1 MKKLLFAALAFAAV
15 ACSKSEVIE
24 QTASAPISF
33 ENPFVNNSTKSAN
46 DPSFTTTTNMF
57 KDFAVYGFVEGATL
71 FNGTTVNQEIVNAD
85 LENSAWKYEGTQY
98 WIAGANYNFA
108 AIAPKTDGDWTVAN
122 DGATKDGTTLTF
134 TNDATTDLLYA
145 QTNTIQGKVS
155 GNDVVELDFR
165 HILSKI
171 KFSFEN
177 GYNATGATIA
187 IRNIN
192 ITNAYQTATATLNAT
207 TTTWSTCTGSQTIE
221 FGNATDNEETTDK
234 ENADVTYAYG
244 KTYESLNERFLIP
257 GAAPAVATDIN
268 AYTVTF
274 IVDLYVNGTKVKEYS
289 HNVNVEFTPE
299 AGKSYDI
306 KATITPETIDPN
318 NEQEPIEFTVSTLP
332 GWGETNNVT
341 M

>member
-1 MKKLLFAALAFAAV
+1 MKKLLFAALALAAV

-46 DPSFTTTTNMF
+46 DPSFTTTNMF

-71 FNGTTVNQEIVNAD
+71 FNGTTVSQEIVNAD
-85 LENSAWKYEGTQY
+85 LKNSAWKYEGTQY

-122 DGATKDGTTLTF
+122 NGATKDGTTLTF

-155 GNDVVELDFR
+155 GNAVVALDFR

-187 IRNIN
+187 IRDIN

-207 TTTWSTCTGSQTIE
+207 TTTWSSCTGSQIIG
-221 FGNATDNEETTDK
+221 FGNATDNEETTAK

-257 GAAPAVATDIN
+257 GAAPAVATG
-268 AYTVTF
+268 YTVTF
-274 IVDLYVNGTKVKEYS
+274 IVDLYVNGTKVKEYN
-289 HNVNVEFTPE
+289 HTVNVKFTPE

-318 NEQEPIEFTVSTLP
+318 NEQEPIEFTVTILP
-332 GWGETNNVT
+332 GWGETNDVT

>member
-1 MKKLLFAALAFAAV
+1 MKKLLFAALALAAV

-46 DPSFTTTTNMF
+46 DPSFTTTNMF
-57 KDFAVYGFVEGATL
+57 NDFAVYGFVEGATL
-71 FNGTTVNQEIVNAD
+71 FNGTTVSQEIVNAD
-85 LENSAWKYEGTQY
+85 LKNSAWKYEGTQY

-122 DGATKDGTTLTF
+122 NGAKKDGTTLTF

-155 GNDVVELDFR
+155 GNDVVALNFR

-187 IRNIN
+187 IRNIE
-192 ITNAYQTATATLNAT
+192 ITNAYQTATASLNAT
-207 TTTWSTCTGSQTIE
+207 TTTWSTWTGSQTVE

-234 ENADVTYAYG
+234 EKANVTYAYG

-257 GAAPAVATDIN
+257 GTAPAVPAGVN

-274 IVDLYVNGTKVKEYS
+274 IVDLYVNGTKVKDYT

-318 NEQEPIEFTVSTLP
+318 NEQEPIEFTVTTLP